1 MRTTALLIL
10 SSMLL
15 ATPAAAQEAQA
26 EADLSPETAA
36 EITRLEAELE
46 GAEGRSAAFGALTIG
61 GTTLL
66 VGGVVAMVVVAAID
80 PMGCVGMMD
89 CVKPVEDFA
98 AGISLMAVGAAAILV
113 GGLLWGS
120 ADADARELRGRIRT
134 LRTFEPAVEFGPQG
148 FRLGLTHRF

>member
-26 EADLSPETAA
+26 ELSPETAA

-134 LRTFEPAVEFGPQG
+134 LRTFEPTVEFGPLG
-148 FRLGLTHRF
+148 LRLGLTYRF